1 MSHVVLL
8 GVGLAIVGLLLITF
22 RPRSNPLVGRV
33 LIVLG
38 ALILA
43 VVLWES
49 AQQPTFRP
57 DK

>member
-1 MSHVVLL
+1 MPQMLLL

-22 RPRSNPLVGRV
+22 RPGSNALIGRV

-43 VVLWES
+43 VVLWQS
-49 AQQPTFRP
+49 TQQPTFRP
-57 DK
+57 DR

>member
-1 MSHVVLL
+1 MSFAVLL

-22 RPRSNPLVGRV
+22 RPRSNPLLGRV

-38 ALILA
+38 AVILA

-49 AQQPTFRP
+49 AQQPAFRL